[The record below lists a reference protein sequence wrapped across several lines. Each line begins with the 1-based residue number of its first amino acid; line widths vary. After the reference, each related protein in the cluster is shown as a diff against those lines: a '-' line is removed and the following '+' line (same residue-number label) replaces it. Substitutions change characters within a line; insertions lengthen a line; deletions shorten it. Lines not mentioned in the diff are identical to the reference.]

1 MAQLNFDASQVKPS
15 TGTNDPVPAAWYNAA
30 IVASEIKPTSKG
42 DGTMLCL
49 TFSILDGLYAN
60 RKIFV
65 NLNIRNANPV
75 AQEIAYADLSAICAA
90 VGLVQVPESELLHNR
105 PLKIK
110 VKVRPAKG
118 EYEASNAI
126 TSYKNINEKVD
137 MSLPAT
143 AGVPMGVQQA
153 QQQVVVPPQQQF
165 QQPVQQQQFAQ
176 QQFPQAQQQFQQP
189 VQQQQ
194 QFQQQPVQ
202 QQQFQ
207 QAQQPWNQ
215 QAQQQPVQQQ
225 MQQPVQQQQEF
236 VQNPAVQHGANQQWA
251 GQQVQ
256 QQAQQTQQQAPQ
268 QQMQQQQM
276 QQQPQQQQVAVN
288 PAQGGIPPW
297 AMQQQG

>member
-143 AGVPMGVQQA
+143 AGVSMGVQQA
-153 QQQVVVPPQQQF
+153 QQQVVVPPQQQY
-165 QQPVQQQQFAQ
+165 QQPVQQQQF
-176 QQFPQAQQQFQQP
+176 AQQQFQQP

-194 QFQQQPVQ
+194 QFQQQQPVQ

-251 GQQVQ
+251 VQQVQ
-256 QQAQQTQQQAPQ
+256 QQPQQTQQQAPQ

-288 PAQGGIPPW
+288 PAQGGVPPW